1 MPSLMHQSILGLCL
15 LMLCV
20 LTGCDKKGELDR
32 AVRRAEKAEKT
43 ASSLRQVQNELIANK
58 KDLELQILQLQQ
70 SDVADA
76 NDQLLHE
83 VSQDVSH
90 DTAGQEVEQLKQQL
104 IQARLEMK
112 EKDKDIQELQD
123 LVEALTQTVNQLQG
137 QNDEDTILDD
147 EGMQDPN
154 LLGIGTQG

>member
-76 NDQLLHE
+76 NDQILHE

-90 DTAGQEVEQLKQQL
+90 DTVWSNG
-104 IQARLEMK
+104 
-112 EKDKDIQELQD
+112 
-123 LVEALTQTVNQLQG
+123 
-137 QNDEDTILDD
+137 
-147 EGMQDPN
+147 
-154 LLGIGTQG
+154 